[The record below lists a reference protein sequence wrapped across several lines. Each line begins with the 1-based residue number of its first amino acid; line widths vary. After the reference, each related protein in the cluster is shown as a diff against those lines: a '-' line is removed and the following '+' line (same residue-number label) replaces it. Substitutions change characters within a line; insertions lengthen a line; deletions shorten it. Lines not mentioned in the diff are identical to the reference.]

1 MRRVRRL
8 VAIAS
13 SAGLLAAPAAASGHG
28 SYNLYEPGATA
39 PDGHH
44 VVSVFDRTPP
54 VPQGWYSGQLNY
66 YECVWSDGTVDDCE
80 GVTDY
85 F

>member
-8 VAIAS
+8 AAIAS

-39 PDGHH
+39 PDGHY
-44 VVSVFDRTPP
+44 VVSVFDRTPA
-54 VPQGWYSGQLNY
+54 VPHGWYSVNLAG
-66 YECVWSDGTVDDCE
+66 CAWSDGTVDDCE
-80 GVTDY
+80 GVVDY